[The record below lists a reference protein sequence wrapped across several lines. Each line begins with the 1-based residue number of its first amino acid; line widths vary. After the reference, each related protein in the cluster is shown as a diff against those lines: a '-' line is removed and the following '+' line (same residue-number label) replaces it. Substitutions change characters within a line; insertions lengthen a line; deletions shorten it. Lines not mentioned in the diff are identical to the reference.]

1 LFFKWLQR
9 KKQAKGFGIHSP
21 FAYDFVTRVI
31 HEEYGYTVFLD
42 IDQILRDQKI
52 ATTEKKLHHLSYRL
66 VRYFKP
72 GKILELDTG
81 QGVNTLYISAASKD
95 TVCHCF
101 DPEMKNVLL
110 ARNLHTM
117 FNRHVEFIDE
127 IDLSE
132 SYDGIFVYLNGFPID
147 MENLLSMSSNDTFW
161 VIAGI
166 KSGSGKRFWNAI
178 VADERARITFDM
190 KDTGIVVLKK
200 SYHKAN
206 YLI

>member
-1 LFFKWLQR
+1 MCFKWLKR
-9 KKQAKGFGIHSP
+9 RKQARGFGIHSP
-21 FAYDFVTRVI
+21 FAYNFVTHI
-31 HEEYGYTVFLD
+31 INEEYGFTAFLD
-42 IDQILRDQKI
+42 IDRLLCAHNI
-52 ATTEKKLHHLSYRL
+52 ATADTKLHHLSYKL

-81 QGVNTLYISAASKD
+81 KGINTLYISAASKD
-95 TVCHCF
+95 AVCHCF
-101 DPEMKNVLL
+101 GSEKENVLL
-110 ARNLHTM
+110 ARNLHRT
-117 FNRHVEFIDE
+117 FNRHVEFINE

-132 SYDGIFVYLNGFPID
+132 SYDGIFVYLNTSPVD
-147 MENLLSMSSNDTFW
+147 MESLLSMSSDDTFW

-166 KSGSGKRFWNAI
+166 KSGNGKRFWKAV

-190 KDTGIVVLKK
+190 NDIGVVVLKK

>member
-1 LFFKWLQR
+1 MCFKWFKR
-9 KKQAKGFGIHSP
+9 RKQARGFGIHSP
-21 FAYDFVTRVI
+21 FAYNFVTHVVN
-31 HEEYGYTVFLD
+31 EEYGYTAFLD
-42 IDQILRDQKI
+42 IDQLLRTHNIETAD
-52 ATTEKKLHHLSYRL
+52 KKLHHLSYRL

-81 QGVNTLYISAASKD
+81 KGVNTLYISAASKD
-95 TVCHCF
+95 AVCHCF
-101 DPEMKNVLL
+101 DPEGKNVLQ
-110 ARNLHTM
+110 AGNLHTT
-117 FNRHVEFIDE
+117 FNRYVEFIDE

-132 SYDGIFVYLNGFPID
+132 LYDGIFVYLNTFPVD
-147 MENLLSMSSNDTFW
+147 MESLLSMSSDDTFW

-166 KSGSGKRFWNAI
+166 KSGNGKHFWKAV

-190 KDTGIVVLKK
+190 KDIGVVVLKK